1 MWNKFPAM
9 RVHSWGGFG
18 SQLFTAHLV
27 LRLKEKYPGR
37 RIKVFVH
44 TSGVTQRFTEF
55 NFNAIGIESYEVN
68 DFLKYYGPENRLEET
83 RMLKLL
89 KIKTMKLLK
98 SALLS
103 LHILEEC
110 SDEIEFSLTKPWS
123 LDFRGHYTRIHLDS
137 KLANHLYET
146 LLHNKESLVLKN
158 SSIVIHYR
166 LGDLL
171 SLDEKSPIHPS
182 RVEALLGQL
191 EINLVLIKVLTDSS
205 VREYKEFVSGSP
217 ILSSLI
223 AENLNPIDSM
233 LLCVRSEVFIGTGSK
248 VSIWVAIF
256 REITLKVGSY
266 LPIEL
271 NWAKETG
278 LKEVQYYN

>member
-1 MWNKFPAM
+1 MWNKFPSM

-37 RIKVFVH
+37 KIKVFVH

-55 NFNAIGIESYEVN
+55 NFNAIGIESYQIN
-68 DFLKYYGPENRLEET
+68 DFLKNYAPENKLEAT

-98 SALLS
+98 SILLS
-103 LHILEEC
+103 LHIVEEC
-110 SDEIEFSLTKPWS
+110 SDETEFSLTKPWS
-123 LDFRGHYTRIHLDS
+123 VDFRGHYTRIHLDS

-146 LLHNKESLVLKN
+146 LLHNKESLISKN

-171 SLDEKSPIHPS
+171 NLDEKSPVHPS
-182 RVEALLGQL
+182 RVEALLSTL
-191 EINLVLIKVLTDSS
+191 EIDLDLIKVLTDSS
-205 VREYKEFVSGSP
+205 VPEYKEFVSGSP

-223 AENLNPIDSM
+223 AENLNPIDS
-233 LLCVRSEVFIGTGSK
+233 LLLSVRSEAFIGTGSK
-248 VSIWVAIF
+248 ISIWIAIF
-256 REITLKVGSY
+256 REITLKAKSY

-271 NWAKETG
+271 NWVKETG